1 MNLRNISHRGR
12 SIAWIL
18 AAVASTL
25 CLAAGVNAR
34 TSFTS
39 RSSVEIFRAAHR
51 TDLPM
56 RVIVP
61 ASDCDDCDD
70 YVGLLAAAGI

>member
-12 SIAWIL
+12 SIACIV

-39 RSSVEIFRAAHR
+39 RTPVGIFTAAHR
-51 TDLPM
+51 TDPPM
-56 RVIVP
+56 RGIVP
-61 ASDCDDCDD
+61 ARDCDDCDD
-70 YVGLLAAAGI
+70 YVVLLAAAGI